1 MRKSASMC
9 VCLLSLLTGCA
20 ETKTLTV
27 TVYEPVYLPERFL
40 VNCTVPDAP
49 GDLTFR
55 ELGALAAKRKAA
67 LNACNLQL
75 EAGRAFQAETRQSGQ
90 RMPLPTE

>member
-20 ETKTLTV
+20 ETKTVTI

-40 VNCTVPDAP
+40 VPCVVPEGPAN
-49 GDLTFR
+49 LTFR
-55 ELGALAAKRKAA
+55 ELGALSAKRKSA
-67 LNACNLQL
+67 LLDCNMQL
-75 EAGRAFQAETRQSGQ
+75 EARRAFQSETRQKDDRRQ
-90 RMPLPTE
+90 